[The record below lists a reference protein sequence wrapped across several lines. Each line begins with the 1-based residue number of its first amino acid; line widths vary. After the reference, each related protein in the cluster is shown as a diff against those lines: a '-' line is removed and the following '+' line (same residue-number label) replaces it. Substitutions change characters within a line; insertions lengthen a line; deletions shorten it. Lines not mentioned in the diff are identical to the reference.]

1 MKRQLTEW
9 ENKISNH
16 ISHKGHVSKT
26 YKEFLQL
33 NKKGKQ
39 LNFLMGKGCE

>member
-39 LNFLMGKGCE
+39 LNFFNGQRI